1 MARESMAK
9 KRERAAEV
17 CARMALLYPDAE
29 CALHFH
35 DPFSL
40 VIAVL
45 LSAQT
50 TDAAV
55 NRVTPVLFA
64 RWPDAAALACAPL
77 GEVEEVLHPLGFF
90 RSKAKHVVQTAQMVT
105 AEFAGCVP
113 NTMEELTRLPGV
125 GRKTANI
132 VLNNAFGIV
141 EGIAV
146 DTHVFRIATRLG
158 FTSAK
163 EPLDAEQDLLRLIPS
178 ELWGPVNHQWV
189 LYGRQVCDA
198 KKPACV
204 AMEEIGGGDE
214 AREAAG
220 ARTSE
225 ASAGA
230 GADETSAIAS
240 RAGAEAGAG
249 AAASGKASAIA
260 SKAGA
265 GAGEAD
271 AEAKASAGV
280 TAGMATETGKVGETT
295 TSTAKP
301 SKAGA
306 GAVASKAAA
315 KTQAFL
321 DAIGT
326 YPDASGR
333 EVWAATGAGFPCP
346 LADLCPSRGTCLRA
360 SAKGGRAKGASKASK
375 A

>member
-1 MARESMAK
+1 MPRESMTH
-9 KRERAAEV
+9 KRERALKV
-17 CARMALLYPDAE
+17 CKRMAELYPNAE

-50 TDAAV
+50 TDASV
-55 NRVTPVLFA
+55 NKVTPILFG
-64 RWPDAAALACAPL
+64 RWPDAAALASAPL

-90 RSKAKHVVQTAQMVT
+90 RSKAKHAVETAQMVT
-105 AEFAGCVP
+105 VEFGGHVP
-113 NTMEELTRLPGV
+113 STMEELTRLPGV

-163 EPLDAEQDLLRLIPS
+163 APLDAEKDLLKLIPR
-178 ELWGPVNHQWV
+178 EWWGPVNHQWV

-204 AMEEIGGGDE
+204 AELEVDGIDGP
-214 AREAAG
+214 
-220 ARTSE
+220 
-225 ASAGA
+225 SA
-230 GADETSAIAS
+230 TKSL
-240 RAGAEAGAG
+240 
-249 AAASGKASAIA
+249 
-260 SKAGA
+260 
-265 GAGEAD
+265 
-271 AEAKASAGV
+271 
-280 TAGMATETGKVGETT
+280 
-295 TSTAKP
+295 
-301 SKAGA
+301 
-306 GAVASKAAA
+306 A
-315 KTQAFL
+315 KTKAYL

-333 EVWAATGAGFPCP
+333 EAWSGVGTGLPCP

-360 SAKGGRAKGASKASK
+360 SAKGGSSSSRSSR
-375 A
+375 

>member
-1 MARESMAK
+1 MPRESMTH
-9 KRERAAEV
+9 KRERALEV
-17 CARMALLYPDAE
+17 CTRMAELYPNAE

-55 NRVTPVLFA
+55 NKVTPILFG
-64 RWPDAAALACAPL
+64 RWPDAAALASAPL

-90 RSKAKHVVQTAQMVT
+90 RSKAKHAVETAQMVT
-105 AEFAGCVP
+105 VEFGGHVP
-113 NTMEELTRLPGV
+113 STMEELTRLPGV

-163 EPLDAEQDLLRLIPS
+163 APLDAEKDLLKLIPH
-178 ELWGPVNHQWV
+178 EWWGPVNHQWV

-204 AMEEIGGGDE
+204 AELEIGGIDGP
-214 AREAAG
+214 
-220 ARTSE
+220 
-225 ASAGA
+225 SA
-230 GADETSAIAS
+230 TKSL
-240 RAGAEAGAG
+240 
-249 AAASGKASAIA
+249 
-260 SKAGA
+260 
-265 GAGEAD
+265 
-271 AEAKASAGV
+271 
-280 TAGMATETGKVGETT
+280 
-295 TSTAKP
+295 
-301 SKAGA
+301 
-306 GAVASKAAA
+306 A
-315 KTQAFL
+315 KTKAYL

-333 EVWAATGAGFPCP
+333 EAWSGVGTGLPCP

-360 SAKGGRAKGASKASK
+360 SAKGGSSS
-375 A
+375 

>member
-1 MARESMAK
+1 MPRESMTH
-9 KRERAAEV
+9 KRERALEV
-17 CARMALLYPDAE
+17 CKRMAELYPNAE

-50 TDAAV
+50 TDASV
-55 NRVTPVLFA
+55 NKVTPILFG
-64 RWPDAAALACAPL
+64 RWPDAAALASAPL
-77 GEVEEVLHPLGFF
+77 GEVEKVLHPLGFF
-90 RSKAKHVVQTAQMVT
+90 RSKAKHAVETAQMVT
-105 AEFAGCVP
+105 VEFGGRVP
-113 NTMEELTRLPGV
+113 STMEELTRLPGV

-163 EPLDAEQDLLRLIPS
+163 APLDAEKDLLKLIPH
-178 ELWGPVNHQWV
+178 EWWGPVNHQWV

-204 AMEEIGGGDE
+204 AKLEIGGIDGP
-214 AREAAG
+214 
-220 ARTSE
+220 
-225 ASAGA
+225 SA
-230 GADETSAIAS
+230 TKSL
-240 RAGAEAGAG
+240 
-249 AAASGKASAIA
+249 
-260 SKAGA
+260 
-265 GAGEAD
+265 
-271 AEAKASAGV
+271 
-280 TAGMATETGKVGETT
+280 
-295 TSTAKP
+295 
-301 SKAGA
+301 
-306 GAVASKAAA
+306 A
-315 KTQAFL
+315 KTKAYL

-333 EVWAATGAGFPCP
+333 EAWSGVGTGLPCP

-360 SAKGGRAKGASKASK
+360 SAKGGSSSSRSSR
-375 A
+375 